1 MFMSLKLLKLRWKI
15 FFWTFTGRIKKLHSR
30 LQLTLNHGNP
40 DNVLIIFP
48 ADEPSFRVAF
58 YTFRDL
64 GKKTGRK
71 IKFIFLVKEQFKDL
85 FHLQIG
91 EIIYTKDSD
100 LYSILYDERSLLL
113 ALEREQFD
121 IIVDLN
127 PTFHLGFA
135 RLVSLLTS
143 NMKVGFA
150 SDFSD
155 RFYNIQLDISR
166 SGIMEKGFKQ
176 INWILAQ

>member
-15 FFWTFTGRIKKLHSR
+15 FFWTVTGKIKKFQSR
-30 LQLTLNHGNP
+30 LQLTLIQGNP
-40 DNVLIIFP
+40 EKILIIFP
-48 ADEPSFRVAF
+48 SDEPSFRVAY

-64 GKKTGRK
+64 GKKSDRK
-71 IKFIFLVKEQFKDL
+71 IKFIFLIKEQFRDL
-85 FHLQIG
+85 FHLRMGDTMFIQNSAPFTIL
-91 EIIYTKDSD
+91 SD
-100 LYSILYDERSLLL
+100 EKSVLQTLKQYK
-113 ALEREQFD
+113 FD

-127 PTFHLGFA
+127 PKFHLGIS
-135 RLVSLLTS
+135 RLISFLTS
-143 NMKVGFA
+143 DMKVGFA

-155 RFYNIQLDISR
+155 RFYNIQLNISK